1 MALLFPL
8 IYKTVHMKK
17 LYTLLGLLLGG
28 LSCWSQV
35 TISPYPFAV
44 DQQITITVDTGSNA
58 TDCNGLGGASKV
70 YLHSG
75 IGMDSDPWG
84 HAVVGNWGQDD
95 GVGEM
100 TDQGGGLWSISFVP
114 KDYYSL
120 DETQADTASRMGM
133 VFRNASGSM
142 ELKDSGCNDFFFEVG
157 QFQLLLDSPLA
168 ELSLLAPGEDLT
180 IEATT
185 SLEANF
191 TLSING
197 SVVDTALETMTYSYV
212 HASIVENA
220 QYTLEATAGGESRTE
235 TFMVVVQVEEEAVPV
250 GMLNGINL
258 DPGDPGKATLVL
270 YAPGKEVVHLI
281 GDFNAW
287 TPSDPYLLKK
297 DSGQDRFWI
306 ELTGLTPGTD
316 HMYQYLVD
324 GEIAIADPYSTLI
337 LDRHNDPYIDALTY
351 PDLPA
356 YPIGEAEHAV
366 TVLRTGDPA
375 YDWQHLD
382 YTLPSKTD
390 LVIYELLI
398 RDFDALHSFDAVRN
412 RLDYLQDLGVNA
424 IELLPV
430 SEFDGNESWGYNPS
444 FHMALDKYY
453 GTANALKQ
461 LVDECHARGMAVIL
475 DVVFNH
481 ASGQNP
487 YYRLWNTDGGGYG
500 GTASAANPF
509 FNIEATHSYSVFND
523 LDHSAQATRDYV
535 RRISQYWIEEFK
547 LDGYRWDLTKGFTQN
562 CTANDE
568 GCTGS
573 YQADRVA
580 VLKEYAD
587 YQWDVNPNFLV
598 IFEHLGT
605 VEEETQWAEYRLD
618 EGKGILLWNNLNGA
632 YNEATMGWNDGSDFS
647 MASYLERN
655 WTVPANIAY
664 MESHDE
670 ERLMY
675 KNLTFGNSSGE
686 YSIKELPTALDRLKL
701 AGAFYFT
708 IPGPKMIWQF
718 GELGYDISIEFN
730 GRTGN
735 KPIHWEYFDD
745 PQRRAVYDAWA
756 ELNRLAV
763 GEPIFESPD
772 FSLDVDDPNGLKT
785 IHLTDPTASGED
797 ISQVVIV
804 GNFGVVEQALVP
816 AFQQTGV
823 WYEFLKDNL
832 KHTVLDVNAPLTL
845 APGEYRIFGNR
856 PSSLF
861 PDANPPDADSDGVVD
876 ALDLCPDTPLG
887 ATVNVDGC
895 EVFSLPEDNFS
906 VTTGSETCRDGNNG
920 SITVTAK
927 ESLSYTASLS
937 GPAQT
942 EVDFDRT
949 AEFSMLSAGDY
960 DLCITVSGQA
970 DFRQCYKLTITE
982 PESLEVYSQL
992 DRTTNI
998 LSLELKGAPY
1008 YRIQLNDE
1016 TILSSKPSIDLKLV
1030 QAVNKLSVT
1039 TDLDCQGSFTQTL
1052 LLTDKARVYPN
1063 PIMEGHKLSVDLGL
1077 DTDALMEVQ
1086 VFDLNGKL
1094 IYSGEGRPHYGK
1106 LDLDLSTLPSGLYIV
1121 KVLAPEFSGDFKIV
1135 KQ

>member
-1 MALLFPL
+1 MALSFPL
-8 IYKTVHMKK
+8 IFNTEHMKK
-17 LYTLLGLLLGG
+17 LYTLFGLLLGG

-35 TISPYPFAV
+35 TISPYPFSV

-75 IGMDSDPWG
+75 IGTDADPWG

-95 GVGEM
+95 GIGEM
-100 TDQGGGLWSISFVP
+100 ADNGDGTWSISFVP
-114 KDYYSL
+114 KDYYGL
-120 DETQADTASRMGM
+120 GDAQVGTATKMGM
-133 VFRNASGSM
+133 VFRSANGSE
-142 ELKDSGCNDFFFEVG
+142 ELKDNGCADFIVDVG
-157 QFQLLLDSPLA
+157 QFQLQLNSPTA
-168 ELSLLAPGEDLT
+168 QLSLLDPGESLA
-180 IEATT
+180 IGATT
-185 SLEANF
+185 SLAADF

-197 SVVDTALETMTYSYV
+197 TIVNTALGTMDYSYV
-212 HASIVENA
+212 HANIVENA
-220 QYTLEATAGGESRTE
+220 QYTLEATSGGESRSE
-235 TFMVVVQVEEEAVPV
+235 TFMVVVEVEEQAVPA
-250 GMLNGINL
+250 GMLDGINL

-270 YAPGKEVVHLI
+270 YAPGKDVIHLI

-287 TPSDPYLLKK
+287 TPSDAYLLKK
-297 DSGQDRFWI
+297 DNARDRFWI
-306 ELTGLTPGTD
+306 ELTGLTPQYD
-316 HMYQYLVD
+316 HLYQYLVD
-324 GEIAIADPYSTLI
+324 GEIAVADPYSTLI

-356 YPIGEAEHAV
+356 YPNGEADHAV
-366 TVLRTGDPA
+366 TVLRTGDPD
-375 YDWQHLD
+375 YNWQNLD

-412 RLDYLQDLGVNA
+412 RLDYLQGLGVNA
-424 IELLPV
+424 IELMPV

-453 GTANALKQ
+453 GTADALKQ
-461 LVDECHARGMAVIL
+461 LVDECHARGMAVIV

-500 GTASAANPF
+500 GTASADSPF
-509 FNIEATHSYSVFND
+509 FNIEATHAYSVFND
-523 LDHSAQATRDYV
+523 FDHSAQATRDYV
-535 RRISQYWIEEFK
+535 KRISQYWIEEFK

-573 YQADRVA
+573 YQADRVE

-587 YQWDVNPNFLV
+587 YQWEVDSDFLV

-605 VEEETQWAEYRLD
+605 VQEETQWAEYRLD

-632 YNEATMGWNDGSDFS
+632 YNEATMGWNEGSDFS

-670 ERLMY
+670 ERLMF
-675 KNLTFGNSSGE
+675 KNLTYGNSSGE
-686 YSIKELPTALDRLKL
+686 YNIKELSTALDRLKL

-718 GELGYDISIEFN
+718 GELGYDISIDFN

-735 KPIHWEYFDD
+735 KPIHWEYFED

-756 ELNRLAV
+756 QLNLLAV
-763 GEPIFESPD
+763 GEPIFESSV
-772 FSLDVDDPNGLKT
+772 FSLDVDNPNGLKT
-785 IHLTDPTASGED
+785 IHLTDPTAAGDE

-804 GNFGVVEQALVP
+804 GNFGVVEQDLAPNYPQSGL
-816 AFQQTGV
+816 
-823 WYEFLKDNL
+823 WYELLKDNL
-832 KHTVLDVNAPLTL
+832 KHVVLDVNDTLTL

-856 PSSLF
+856 PSGLF
-861 PDANPPDADSDGVVD
+861 PDANPPDEDSDGVLD
-876 ALDLCPDTPLG
+876 SFDLCPGTPLG

-895 EVFSLPEDNFS
+895 EVFYLPADNFAIS
-906 VTTGSETCRDGNNG
+906 TASETCRDQNNG

-927 ESLSYTASLS
+927 EPLSYTATLS
-937 GPAQT
+937 GAAQG
-942 EVDFDRT
+942 EIAFEQN
-949 AEFSMLSAGDY
+949 AEFSMLSAGNY
-960 DLCITVSGQA
+960 DLCITVSGQTG
-970 DFRQCYKLTITE
+970 FQQCYTLSITE
-982 PESLEVYSQL
+982 PESLEVFSQL

-998 LSLELKGAPY
+998 LSLELGGAQY
-1008 YRIQLNDE
+1008 YRIQLNDR
-1016 TILSSKPSIDLKLV
+1016 TILSSKASIELKLD
-1030 QAVNKLSVT
+1030 QAVNRLSVT
-1039 TDLDCQGSFTQTL
+1039 TDLECQGSFAQTL
-1052 LLTDKARVYPN
+1052 FLTDGARAYPN
-1063 PIMEGHKLSVDLGL
+1063 PIVEGHRLSVDLGM
-1077 DTDALMEVQ
+1077 DTDAHMTVQ
-1086 VFDLNGKL
+1086 IFDINGKL
-1094 IYSGEGRPHYGK
+1094 VYSGEEKARYGR
-1106 LDLDLSTLPSGLYIV
+1106 LDLDLSAYPSGMYIV